1 MTTATT
7 NSDLDRDIGRME
19 GRLQALEDRLQKVE
33 ALLVRIDD
41 RIDDRLAKIE
51 SQETERK
58 GGWKALVFVSGVMS
72 SGIAAV
78 VTWVFK

>member
-1 MTTATT
+1 MNAMTT
-7 NSDLDRDIGRME
+7 NSDLHRDIGRME

-41 RIDDRLAKIE
+41 RLAKIE

-58 GGWKALVFVSGVMS
+58 GGWKVLVFVSGVMS
-72 SGIAAV
+72 SGIAAA

>member
-1 MTTATT
+1 VTTATT

-41 RIDDRLAKIE
+41 RLAKIE

-58 GGWKALVFVSGVMS
+58 GGWKALVFVSGAMS